1 MSPLVRSGDEKRAV
15 GCRIRSGYMPRSKKD
30 STTPPLLQ
38 DALIDASGKL
48 GIVRARFEGFEHSS
62 FETLISG
69 YSSLKVLTY
78 SSSLPIINR
87 AAEEMDTLEVI
98 FGRADILGEM
108 ASYLHYQE
116 LLIKDL
122 ISATRGKDYVKDK
135 IDSGAIKL
143 FVIQEIISHEK
154 LFLLEGEAGTRV
166 ITGSANFSDRAFS
179 GVQNESYVCFDDD
192 PAAWE
197 HFNVAYEK
205 IKVRTTTSIIER
217 AQIDEEFDPQN
228 LPAFSPS
235 QKGRGA
241 DAPKVILVQDA
252 PPETSIVHRAAAK
265 PPKRYG
271 GISSAVQAKG
281 GMAKI
286 DRTTA
291 QRAVTYVRSNWR
303 TREENPEES
312 LSIHLDSGE
321 ISLSG
326 RPLNLDAP
334 EEEIAADVRAW
345 VAYFDGYRVFRGQHE
360 KLAHDYFTF
369 WSWFYAGPFLC
380 DLRNAALI
388 RGDDVWDYPLYGILY
403 GKSNCGKSELIK
415 TLLASMFE
423 RDTFPPND
431 WFTRGNIPAVM
442 EQNRR
447 YPLVFDD
454 MDKGRFGQHA
464 DALIKEDH
472 VRLKEYP
479 PVVLSMN
486 AGQDTFDSELRK
498 RALVIYTG
506 ASLPDHTGE
515 AKKLR
520 RSLKNI
526 KKDLGTALHREYLK
540 RMLPLIREELDEP
553 VDILELSS
561 SVLTEIISEHLGS
574 PDDLPYW
581 CRTVT
586 MEEYGHGRHDRVRD
600 ELIQQWLH
608 DPAAWSRRGD
618 KVVFRSEDIHG
629 TITKLKRD
637 IPDYLYGTGSRG
649 NVIVFDA
656 SELEKFLGVSLSP
669 GRGPLKSLVRLFRR

>member
-1 MSPLVRSGDEKRAV
+1 MSP
-15 GCRIRSGYMPRSKKD
+15 SKKD

-38 DALIDASGKL
+38 DALLDETGKL
-48 GIVRARFEGFEHSS
+48 GIVRASFEGFENSS
-62 FETLISG
+62 FENLISG

-78 SSSLPIINR
+78 SSSIPIINR
-87 AAEEMDTLEVI
+87 AAEEMDTLEVV

-108 ASYLHYQE
+108 ATYLHYQE
-116 LLIKDL
+116 LLIQDL
-122 ISATRGKDYVKDK
+122 ISATRGKDHIKDK

-143 FVIQEIISHEK
+143 FVVQEIISHEK

-179 GVQNESYVCFDDD
+179 GVQNESYVCFDED

-197 HFNVAYEK
+197 HFNNAYEK
-205 IKVRTTTSIIER
+205 IKDRSTTSIIER
-217 AQIDEEFDPQN
+217 AQIEGEFDPSN
-228 LPAFSPS
+228 LPAFTPAH
-235 QKGRGA
+235 KDR
-241 DAPKVILVQDA
+241 DATNPKVILVQDA

-291 QRAVTYVRSNWR
+291 QRAITHIRSNWR

-326 RPLNLDAP
+326 RPLDLNAP

-345 VAYFDGYRVFRGQHE
+345 IAYFDGYRVFRGEHE
-360 KLAHDYFTF
+360 KLARDYFTF

-380 DLRNAALI
+380 SLRNAALV

-415 TLLASMFE
+415 TLLVSMFE

-454 MDKGRFGQHA
+454 MDKTRFTGHA
-464 DALIKEDH
+464 DALIKDDH
-472 VRLKEYP
+472 VRLQEYP

-520 RSLKNI
+520 RSLKTI
-526 KKDLGTALHREYLK
+526 KKDLGTALYREYLK
-540 RMLPLIREELDEP
+540 RMLPLVREELDEP
-553 VDILELSS
+553 VDILEISS
-561 SVLTEIISEHLGS
+561 SILVEIFTEHLDS
-574 PDDLPYW
+574 PDGLPDW

-600 ELIQQWLH
+600 ELIQQWVH
-608 DPAAWSRRGD
+608 DPSAWSKSGD

-649 NVIVFDA
+649 NVIVFEA
-656 SELEKFLGVSLSP
+656 AQLEQFLGVSLSR
-669 GRGPLKSLVRLFRR
+669 GRGPLKSLARLFRR